1 MNNINKDKIPY
12 KLFAI
17 VVSIVAVLTFLIMN
31 YNPVP
36 ITFIFFTIKVPLTL
50 LFFILILFGGFIAT
64 IYWKN
69 KYTELKNK
77 LERTEKLLFT
87 KEQLENK
94 KIEDNEDIEKE
105 DKEEE
110 SDGFKI

>member
-50 LFFILILFGGFIAT
+50 LFFILMLFGGFIAT
-64 IYWKN
+64 LYWKN
-69 KYTELKNK
+69 KYQELKNK

-87 KEQLENK
+87 KEQLEYNK
-94 KIEDNEDIEKE
+94 DREIIDNEEQNNGIE
-105 DKEEE
+105 
-110 SDGFKI
+110 I